1 MAIPE
6 HFLKKT
12 LISLLLLVCFAA
24 FANDKKA
31 DSGNDE
37 EATKVYSAGHE
48 LYQKRDFYEA
58 AKKFEKSEILAES
71 PAIKANSL
79 VARIGAWRMC
89 NMIRRELECINTL
102 LDRYP
107 EYADYKNLSDRIYEI
122 GDRYYAGE
130 REPSFWHLRWIPF
143 LHDGDKTI
151 EIYQKAL
158 ERAPFAP
165 AAARTRLRLA
175 YLLDKDGKVKESIV
189 QLREL
194 IKNYQSAPEYRY
206 AILALAEELFIL
218 SENGDGDGS
227 IIKEAYEMLKLY
239 QEKFPQT
246 PEMEWVRLRILR
258 YQDAQAQRLYD
269 MAEYYTKH
277 DRKDAARRYLANVL
291 SEYPQSE
298 SAPAAEKKLIE
309 LDPSFTPGDFTEPPE
324 SRLPNLRTYQMPHE
338 ATRVLI
344 SPATDPDTHFLRIVP
359 DLKGPEIVR

>member
-1 MAIPE
+1 MHSPE
-6 HFLKKT
+6 HLLKKIA
-12 LISLLLLVCFAA
+12 LLALLLLSCAA
-24 FANDKKA
+24 FADGEKA
-31 DSGNDE
+31 SAGNDE
-37 EATKVYSAGHE
+37 EAAKVYSAGHE
-48 LYQKRDFYEA
+48 LYSKRDFYEA

-79 VARIGAWRMC
+79 VARIGSWRMC
-89 NMIRRELECINTL
+89 NMIRRELECINIL

-175 YLLDKDGKVKESIV
+175 YLLDKDGKVKESV
-189 QLREL
+189 AQLREL
-194 IKNYQSAPEYRY
+194 VKNYQTAPEYRY

-218 SENGDGDGS
+218 SENGDGDGT

-239 QEKFPQT
+239 QEKFPET
-246 PEMEWVRLRILR
+246 SEMEWVRLRILR
-258 YQDAQAQRLYD
+258 YQDAQAKRLYD

-291 SEYPQSE
+291 SEYPKSE
-298 SAPAAEKKLIE
+298 TAPEAEKKLIE

-324 SRLPNLRTYQMPHE
+324 SRLPKLRAYQMPHE
-338 ATRVLI
+338 ASKVLI
-344 SPATDPDTHFLRIVP
+344 SPATDPDTHFLQIVP